1 MPRFSTSGNAG
12 PCNYPAEGRGVA
24 EDHLHSAET
33 VRSNGQEKKSHGPQD
48 DLYHSGTMATNNQT

>member
-1 MPRFSTSGNAG
+1 MPCFSTSGNAG

-48 DLYHSGTMATNNQT
+48 DYGNK